1 MVLISKSSIREIK
14 PSKFL
19 RFTVARGNIPSS
31 HVQKER
37 EKEQER
43 ELKRKKSQNKEG
55 EHVRKKGSVH
65 TWGLIYKTVCK
76 IHTKSAHAHNSQK
89 CQVPKSLLVYKT
101 VRMHKSRQCCLYKS
115 QSTWKCAYYGC
126 TILEKTDIALFFI
139 SVL

>member
-1 MVLISKSSIREIK
+1 MTTWEEVYSTIHQKLNISPSGNTVAYTLSQLFKALMGLISKSSIREIK

-19 RFTVARGNIPSS
+19 RFTVARGNNIPSS
-31 HVQKER
+31 PVQKER

-43 ELKRKKSQNKEG
+43 KLKRKKSQNKEG

-89 CQVPKSLLVYKT
+89 
-101 VRMHKSRQCCLYKS
+101 
-115 QSTWKCAYYGC
+115 
-126 TILEKTDIALFFI
+126 
-139 SVL
+139 